1 MANIPT
7 LEEIE
12 KLKAETQAAIDEKT
26 LTQKELGKDFVP
38 TGAGVI
44 PEEIWKNLPGKQ
56 NV

>member
-1 MANIPT
+1 MAQIPT
-7 LEEIE
+7 KEQVDQI
-12 KLKAETQAAIDEKT
+12 KAETQAAIA
-26 LTQKELGKDFVP
+26 QKIIDQKKLGKDFVP

>member
-7 LEEIE
+7 QEQID
-12 KLKAETQAAIDEKT
+12 KLKAATQAEIDAKIIS
-26 LTQKELGKDFVP
+26 QKELGKDFIP